1 MGKERGELRR
11 TKGRENGKFDEEWKR
26 GFGTEDEKE
35 ARGKVKGERD
45 DEKDEGGE
53 GKWMA

>member
-1 MGKERGELRR
+1 M
-11 TKGRENGKFDEEWKR
+11 
-26 GFGTEDEKE
+26 GTEDEKE

-45 DEKDEGGE
+45 GEKDEGGE